1 MSPSEVNPEREP
13 ASPTTQAV
21 SRHSIQ
27 PTQNNAVNISAN
39 SNEQLQTATANTATA
54 NTATASRPASGQG
67 HQTDNATRNSSSDN
81 PSAQAATGA
90 GSSNQQGNRRVLIS
104 EPPPPYPGPPLNSRF
119 APPNNTFPST
129 GNHFSSAGNQTEDPV
144 FIFNPYGAANH
155 SFMIPV
161 LPGQIQYADNYPNTS
176 HRPSQAQLPSVVSL
190 ASY

>member
-13 ASPTTQAV
+13 AAASPTTQPV

-27 PTQNNAVNISAN
+27 PTQSNAVDISAN
-39 SNEQLQTATANTATA
+39 SSEQLHTATA
-54 NTATASRPASGQG
+54 NTATASRSTSGQG

-81 PSAQAATGA
+81 PSAQAATGT
-90 GSSNQQGNRRVLIS
+90 GSSSHQGTRRVLIS
-104 EPPPPYPGPPLNSRF
+104 EPPPPYPGPPLNSTF
-119 APPNNTFPST
+119 APPNNTFPSS
-129 GNHFSSAGNQTEDPV
+129 GNHFSSSGNQTGDPV
-144 FIFNPYGAANH
+144 FIFNPYGPTNH

-161 LPGQIQYADNYPNTS
+161 LPGQIQYADNFPNTS